1 VVGDEALRWHPAAW
15 WRRLWEASGAVDVL
29 VATEQEDGW
38 DDWLRWQRAVDRS
51 AGHFE
56 GSAVLD
62 MLLADGGEQLT
73 FALLVARVR

>member
-1 VVGDEALRWHPAAW
+1 M
-15 WRRLWEASGAVDVL
+15 VDVL
-29 VATEQEDGW
+29 DARLQQDGW
-38 DDWLRWQRAVDRS
+38 DDWVRWQRAVDRA

-73 FALLVARVR
+73 FALLAARVR